1 MGKNNHNIL
10 EKWKK
15 HIGEKK
21 SNIQTTICHPL
32 STTPSSVKLQLITAD
47 ILATEISD
55 TDVTDINI
63 RVEFTLAWPAQ
74 NKTLKGIKRFPL
86 TIITYNHKE
95 TDIISQ
101 SHVTIQELI

>member
-1 MGKNNHNIL
+1 MGKNNHNNIL

-47 ILATEISD
+47 ILATEILD

-74 NKTLKGIKRFPL
+74 NKNPKGNKKIP
-86 TIITYNHKE
+86 INYNH
-95 TDIISQ
+95 
-101 SHVTIQELI
+101 L